1 MAFLN
6 DIREIERRCNEGG
19 VSLSDLFGWVAQ
31 NGFGLDVHLRRPI
44 STDTL
49 DPDEASTLE
58 ELKAMFERVNAAL
71 AALTA
76 DVEKDKTILAS
87 ALTTIQGFPA
97 VVATAV
103 SQALAQAGVDEGS
116 IAAQVASV
124 QASIAAAVDPLAQAI
139 QANTTGAVATP
150 APTTDPAATSDPAA
164 PSPAPVADTP
174 AAPATDAPTPAA
186 PDPATP
192 S

>member
-49 DPDEASTLE
+49 DPEEASTLE

-139 QANTTGAVATP
+139 QANTTAAGAATTP
-150 APTTDPAATSDPAA
+150 APTTDPAATPDPAA
-164 PSPAPVADTP
+164 PSPAPD
-174 AAPATDAPTPAA
+174 APAPAPDAPAPAA
-186 PDPATP
+186 PDPTTP